1 MGIDGKV
8 VLFPY
13 FQHGKM
19 IRVNNDLGQPR
30 SSYIQRKRASRSR
43 KEGCTVLGE
52 ENVGRGRQKGRK
64 ELVAQLYPA
73 LCDSMDCSLPGS
85 SIHGDS
91 PGKNTGVG
99 CHFLLQRIFQTQ
111 GSNPGLLHCRQIL
124 YHLSHQGS
132 RGRKMQ

>member
-1 MGIDGKV
+1 MGIDGNV
-8 VLFPY
+8 ILFPY

-64 ELVAQLYPA
+64 ELVAQSYPA
-73 LCDSMDCSLPGS
+73 LCDPMDCSLPGS
-85 SIHGDS
+85 SVHGI
-91 PGKNTGVG
+91 
-99 CHFLLQRIFQTQ
+99 LQARILEWVAIPFSK
-111 GSNPGLLHCRQIL
+111 GSSLP
-124 YHLSHQGS
+124 
-132 RGRKMQ
+132 RGRTCVSHIAGRFFTV